1 MASDS
6 WFSVAMDFAYTPALE
21 ELKERAA
28 TLAGRLMGYEDE
40 CERKGGLPS
49 EQHAQI
55 RRAVLDAGL
64 QAINMPADWGGAG
77 LSVLE
82 QVVVQEQLG
91 RLTNALWDTVWRP
104 ANPLRAC
111 TREQRARWLEPGI
124 RGERRD
130 AVAITEERAGS
141 DPSGIETVA
150 VRAGDGWRITG
161 VKWFVTV
168 GDAADHLLVLA
179 RAQPGGE
186 PTMFIVDKDLPGV
199 HIRRV
204 PAYTHTFV
212 FEHPEF
218 GFDDVEVGA
227 EALLGE
233 VGGGYELT
241 RDWFTEERI
250 MIGARTIGAATRAT
264 ELAAEW
270 AKGRVQGGAR
280 LIDHQMIA
288 AMLAD
293 SATEIATNRVLTH
306 QVAQEFDRGGDRK
319 TLHAK
324 AAMVKLSASE
334 ASNRILDRCV
344 QILGGRGYMREQPV
358 ERLWRELRVDRIWE
372 GTSEIQRLV
381 IANEIDKRGL
391 DGLLAFPASAPAVV

>member
-1 MASDS
+1 
-6 WFSVAMDFAYTPALE
+6 MDFAYTPELEALKARATA
-21 ELKERAA
+21 LTER
-28 TLAGRLMGYEDE
+28 LIPYEDD
-40 CERKGGLPS
+40 CERDNGLSP
-49 EQHAQI
+49 ERHAEI
-55 RRAVLDAGL
+55 RAAVLDAGL
-64 QAINMPADWGGAG
+64 QAINMPAEWGGAG

-82 QVVVQEQLG
+82 QVVVQEELG
-91 RLTNALWDTVWRP
+91 KLTNALWDAVWRP
-104 ANPLRAC
+104 ANPFRAC
-111 TREQRARWLEPGI
+111 TPEQRARWLEPGI

-130 AVAITEERAGS
+130 AVAITEEHAGS
-141 DPSGIETVA
+141 DPSRIATVA
-150 VRAGDGWRITG
+150 EPEGDGWRITG

-168 GDAADHLLVLA
+168 GDHADHLLVLA

-199 HIRRV
+199 SIRRV
-204 PAYTHTFV
+204 PAYTHTVV

-218 GFDDVEVGA
+218 GFDGVRVGP

-233 VGGGYELT
+233 IGAGYELT
-241 RDWFTEERI
+241 RDWFTEERL
-250 MIGARTIGAATRAT
+250 MIGARTIGAAIRAL
-264 ELAAEW
+264 ELTIRW
-270 AKGRVQGGAR
+270 ARERVQGGAR
-280 LIDHQMIA
+280 LIEHQLIA

-293 SATEIATNRVLTH
+293 SATEIATNRALTH

-324 AAMVKLSASE
+324 AAMVKLSSSE

-344 QILGGRGYMREQPV
+344 QIHGGRGYMREQPV

-372 GTSEIQRLV
+372 GPSEIQRLV

-391 DGLLAFPASAPAVV
+391 DGLLAFPAAVSAAPA

>member
-1 MASDS
+1 
-6 WFSVAMDFAYTPALE
+6 MDFAYTQRLE
-21 ELKERAA
+21 ELRLRAA
-28 TLAGRLMGYEDE
+28 ELTRRLMAFEDD
-40 CERKGGLPS
+40 CEHNGGLAR
-49 EQHAQI
+49 EQLADV
-55 RRAVLDAGL
+55 RDAVLDAGL
-64 QAINMPADWGGAG
+64 NAINMPAEWGGAD
-77 LSVLE
+77 LTVLE
-82 QVVVQEQLG
+82 QVVVQEELG
-91 RLTNALWDTVWRP
+91 KLTNALWDAVWRP

-111 TREQRARWLEPGI
+111 TPYQRERWLEPGI

-130 AVAITEERAGS
+130 AVAITEEHAGS
-141 DPSGIETVA
+141 DPSGIATTAEPD
-150 VRAGDGWRITG
+150 GDGWRITG

-168 GDAADHLLVLA
+168 GDIADHLLVLA
-179 RAQPGGE
+179 LVMPEGA

-199 HIRRV
+199 VVRRV

-218 GFDDVEVGA
+218 GFEGVRVGP
-227 EALLGE
+227 ESLLGE

-241 RDWFTEERI
+241 RDWFTEERL
-250 MIGARTIGAATRAT
+250 MIGARTIGAATRAL
-264 ELAAEW
+264 ELATGW
-270 AKGRVQGGAR
+270 ARERRQGGAR
-280 LIDHQMIA
+280 LIEHQMIA

-293 SATEIATNRVLTH
+293 SAVEIAAHRVLTH
-306 QVAQEFDRGGDRK
+306 QVAAEFDRGGERK

-324 AAMVKLSASE
+324 AAMVKLGASE
-334 ASNRILDRCV
+334 ASNRIVDRCV

-391 DGLLAFPASAPAVV
+391 SGLLAFPSAGSDRGLVDAG